1 MKSTSTFLTRAVFAA
16 SLIFITNLAS
26 AEENK
31 KERCRWWQVGCEE
44 QRIEGLPSEAPR
56 DGTVITI
63 DVSTNQAYLFQEGE
77 LVRKSAAATGTDK
90 VLKRG
95 LRFWLF
101 RTPRGRHKVL
111 RKIENPV
118 WTKPDWAFVE
128 EGKPVPPPDSPSR
141 KVTGKLGKYALDLGD
156 GILIHGT
163 DDPKSIGK
171 RASHGCIRLP
181 NEMLK
186 TVYRAAEI
194 GTEVHI
200 FDSGTGTPQTAEK
213 HSDLDYLKD

>member
-1 MKSTSTFLTRAVFAA
+1 MKTTSTLLARAIFAA
-16 SLIFITNLAS
+16 SLFLTANLAS
-26 AEENK
+26 AEDDR
-31 KERCRWWQVGCEE
+31 KERCRWWQIGCEE
-44 QRIEGLPSEAPR
+44 RRIEGLPSEAPR

-63 DVSTNQAYLFQEGE
+63 DISTNQAYLFEDGE
-77 LVRKSAAATGTDK
+77 LIKKSSAATGMDK
-90 VLKRG
+90 VLKSGR
-95 LRFWLF
+95 RFWLF

-118 WTKPDWAFVE
+118 WTKPDWAFIE
-128 EGKPVPPPDSPSR
+128 DGEPVPAADSPTR
-141 KVTGKLGKYALDLGD
+141 KVAGKLGKFALDLGD

-163 DDPKSIGK
+163 DDPKSIGR

-186 TVYRAAEI
+186 MVYKAADV
-194 GTEVHI
+194 GTEVYI
-200 FDSGTGTPQTAEK
+200 FESGTQQTAEK